1 MGLFLEAFLLPSSVR
16 AADPPFVIGVI
27 VDMSGVYASNGGP
40 GAVAAAR
47 MAVEDFGGTVL
58 GRRIE
63 ILSAD
68 YQNKAELASVTVR
81 KWFDV
86 DKADMVIESTDSA
99 AALAIQKIGQEKG
112 KITISCRWLNGR
124 SGVCAQYEAR

>member
-1 MGLFLEAFLLPSSVR
+1 MR